1 MTAECNQQR
10 RNENACRQE
19 QEVLNQT
26 LKQNE
31 FHFFLTLRDKRPSE
45 RFRSFRRTDETG
57 IAYRDKMISRIMG
70 VFRKCY
76 GIRSPR
82 GSARRAKAQYFDVA
96 LHEAGAGRSHVLTED
111 AAHLHIA
118 IGFSKESRFYRVPL
132 KHFAEFRKALKR
144 LFPWLDCCFSLRNR
158 GAQILIEDQDSV
170 AAYMAKHEK
179 GAIDGE
185 PFMKRPI
192 FWNVPSLDA
201 AILR

>member
-1 MTAECNQQR
+1 MTKEFYEQQ

-76 GIRSPR
+76 GIRSRR

-96 LHEAGAGRSHVLTED
+96 IHEAGVGRSHILTKD
-111 AAHLHIA
+111 SGHLHLA
-118 IGFSKESRFYRVPL
+118 IGFRKESPFYRDPL
-132 KHFAEFRKALKR
+132 KHFAEFQRALTR
-144 LFPWLDCCFSLRNR
+144 LFPWLDCCFSIGNR
-158 GAQILIEDQDSV
+158 GAEILIEDQASV
-170 AAYMAKHEK
+170 AAYMSKHEK
-179 GAIDGE
+179 DVIERE

-192 FWNVPSLDA
+192 FWNVPSLFT
-201 AILR
+201 